1 MGGLKSAKLKVS
13 LNLSLVVPQM
23 KLPRSLFIALITLTL
38 TSGCSLIF
46 DPSGKKASSRRGE
59 AGATNSPLL
68 EQTESGIEVT
78 WEVPSDPVDGFVIRY
93 GEDKDNLTKEATIF
107 KSDLREE
114 RDSQYGPIYRYVLRD
129 VAKSGKVYVAVAA
142 FKGDIISEFSQAM
155 GE

>member
-1 MGGLKSAKLKVS
+1 
-13 LNLSLVVPQM
+13 M
-23 KLPRSLFIALITLTL
+23 KLSRSFAIALFFLTA

-46 DPSGKKASSRRGE
+46 DPSSKKAPSRRGDSGNIT
-59 AGATNSPLL
+59 APVL
-68 EQTESGIEVT
+68 EQTESGVEVT

-114 RDSQYGPIYRYVLRD
+114 RDSQYGPIYRYILRD
-129 VAKSGKVYVAVAA
+129 VAKAGKIYVAVAA
-142 FKGDIISEFSQAM
+142 FKGDVISDFSAAM

>member
-1 MGGLKSAKLKVS
+1 
-13 LNLSLVVPQM
+13 M
-23 KLPRSLFIALITLTL
+23 KLSRSLAITLLVLTV

-46 DPSGKKASSRRGE
+46 DPSSKKVPSRRDENGSV
-59 AGATNSPLL
+59 TSPVL

-107 KSDLREE
+107 KSELREE
-114 RDSQYGPIYRYVLRD
+114 RDSQYGPVYRYILRD
-129 VAKSGKVYVAVAA
+129 ASKTGKTYVAVAA
-142 FKGDIISEFSQAM
+142 FKGDVISDFSGAM